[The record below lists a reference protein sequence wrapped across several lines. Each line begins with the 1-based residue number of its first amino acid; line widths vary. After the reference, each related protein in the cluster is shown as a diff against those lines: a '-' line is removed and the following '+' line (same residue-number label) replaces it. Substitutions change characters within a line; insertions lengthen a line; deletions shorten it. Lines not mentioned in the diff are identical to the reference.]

1 MTSNEKLLAAKKL
14 ATAWNNHYY
23 RGNES
28 LFMFRHETVGGQWGV
43 RQYNCEGESH
53 VFWTIEGDESGT
65 YASTATRMVCIDPIL
80 RSN

>member
-14 ATAWNNHYY
+14 ARLWNDAYNK
-23 RGNES
+23 GGDS
-28 LFMFRHETVGGQWGV
+28 LFRFRHETVGGQWGV
-43 RQYNCEGESH
+43 RQYNSVGESH
-53 VFWTIEGDESGT
+53 VFWTIDGDESGV

>member
-1 MTSNEKLLAAKKL
+1 MTSHDKLLAAKKL
-14 ATAWNNHYY
+14 AATWNGHYN
-23 RGNES
+23 RGEDP
-28 LFMFRHETVGGQWGV
+28 LFKFRHETVGGQWGV
-43 RQYNCEGESH
+43 RQYNSEGESH